1 MRCLGYQPACM
12 PNSMKEVGLLL
23 FICVSLV
30 NRFKRHRLMG
40 RDVFSSGRNE
50 YVMRCCV
57 T

>member
-1 MRCLGYQPACM
+1 MRWLGYQPACM
-12 PNSMKEVGLLL
+12 LNSVKEAGLLL

-50 YVMRCCV
+50 YVRRCCV